1 MEVRQL
7 TPPCTQDTAARTK
20 QAGAVCNSTQGCT
33 DLPVI
38 QEATSFQA
46 VLFRALLWE
55 TFCSGRDDLPLHCG
69 RGATSHVCLV
79 GLAWNVASVTEEWNL
94 SFYLLLTNLGDHL
107 NALM

>member
-1 MEVRQL
+1 MQQHTGLHRSASDPRGHFL
-7 TPPCTQDTAARTK
+7 SN
-20 QAGAVCNSTQGCT
+20 G
-33 DLPVI
+33 
-38 QEATSFQA
+38 
-46 VLFRALLWE
+46 LFRALLWE

-79 GLAWNVASVTEEWNL
+79 ALAWNVASVTEEWNL